1 MFVRPC
7 SVLLVASFGCAPT
20 GPPLSRLVQAWAA
33 DTAEQAATPIT
44 GTLLLA
50 AVAGEFCVASSEDS
64 WAEMEPGDELPVSL
78 KLRNALG
85 IPVIHSMEF
94 DEATVTQMVLTDVDI
109 AGREGQWLRLTLNPQ
124 TDNYA
129 VEFAPLVADDE
140 IGTETARLDGFGQI
154 NLSVDVGCTAERSMV
169 GGSALWIDE
178 ENRRHEVKLP
188 ADQELGSDL
197 VFGDEVPWIPVSGG
211 ISWEARIDKQRRT
224 ITTEDAGEIRVN
236 ESSDGRWP
244 VVVHGPDW
252 SGTALTTIAP

>member
-1 MFVRPC
+1 MFARPC
-7 SVLLVASFGCAPT
+7 SLLVVSSLGCAPT

-44 GTLLLA
+44 GTLMLA
-50 AVAGEFCVASSEDS
+50 ALAGEFCVASS
-64 WAEMEPGDELPVSL
+64 AEAWSAVEPGEELPVSM
-78 KLRNALG
+78 KLRDALG
-85 IPVIHSMEF
+85 APVIHSMEF
-94 DEATVTQMVLTDVDI
+94 DETAMAQMVLAEVDI
-109 AGREGQWLRLTLNPQ
+109 SGREGQWLRVNLNALS
-124 TDNYA
+124 DSYA
-129 VEFAPLVADDE
+129 VEFAPLVADDGIGAE
-140 IGTETARLDGFGQI
+140 IARLDGFGQI
-154 NLSVDVGCTAERSMV
+154 SLNVDLECTLERSMV

-197 VFGDEVPWIPVSGG
+197 VFGDETPWIPVSGG

-224 ITTEDAGEIRVN
+224 ITTEDAGEIRVD
-236 ESSDGRWP
+236 ESLDGRWP